1 MKQKPAIIIGVL
13 LLAAVALLIYSLTR
27 RPDRLVYSG
36 TVETREIQVG
46 SKVGGRVTEVRV
58 EEGQAVKASAVL
70 VSFEVDEL
78 EAQRA
83 QAQAAVEQAQAD
95 LGKMERGYRPEEIA
109 QAKAT
114 AREQQAL
121 YDSAKSGPRPQEI
134 LQAQA
139 DYDAAR
145 ADAVN
150 AETNFK
156 RMQTLVRGETVSR
169 QQYDD
174 SVARRDA
181 AEQKAESAQQR
192 LNLLKAGTRSEDKE
206 AAQQRYLQA
215 QAVAQM
221 MVRGY
226 RKEDIATAR
235 GQLKQAAARV
245 AELDARL
252 REAELLA
259 PADGLIETVSVRTG
273 DLVPPGRIV
282 LTMLENSQLWVRI
295 YIPETEMANVKVGQQ
310 AHVTID
316 AFNGR
321 TFIGHLA
328 QINSSSEFLPR
339 NVQTRDDR
347 KHQVFGAKV
356 LVDDADGVLKSGM
369 SATVQLQ

>member
-1 MKQKPAIIIGVL
+1 MKRKPAIIIAVVVLATAAVL
-13 LLAAVALLIYSLTR
+13 LYLLTR
-27 RPDRLVYSG
+27 ESNHLVYSG
-36 TVETREIQVG
+36 TIETREIQVG
-46 SKVGGRVTEVRV
+46 SKVGGRVTDVRV
-58 EEGQAVKASAVL
+58 EEGQAVRASAVL
-70 VSFEVDEL
+70 VSFEADEL
-78 EAQRA
+78 KAQRA

-95 LGKMERGYRPEEIA
+95 LNKMERGYRPEEIA

-139 DYDAAR
+139 DYDAAK

-150 AETNFK
+150 AETNYQ
-156 RMQTLVRGETVSR
+156 RMHMLVRGETVSR

-181 AEQKAESAQQR
+181 AEQKAESARQR

-215 QAVAQM
+215 SAAAQM
-221 MVRGY
+221 MERGY
-226 RKEDIATAR
+226 RREDIETAR
-235 GQLKQAAARV
+235 GQLKQAVAHT

-259 PADGLIETVSVRTG
+259 PADGLIETVSIRAG

-282 LTMLENSQLWVRI
+282 LTMLESTQLWVRI
-295 YIPETEMANVKVGQQ
+295 YIPETEMAKVKLGQQ
-310 AHVTID
+310 ASVTVD
-316 AFNGR
+316 SFSGR
-321 TFIGHLA
+321 TFSGHLA

-356 LVDDADGVLKSGM
+356 MVDDAGGVLKSGM
-369 SATVQLQ
+369 AATVELK